1 MAMMMMTMPT
11 SVSVLPRGL
20 SFLRLDLLL
29 NLRLLV
35 DVVEVVHNDGDG

>member
-1 MAMMMMTMPT
+1 MMIMPT
-11 SVSVLPRGL
+11 SVSVLPRGF
-20 SFLRLDLLL
+20 SFLRLDLLF